1 MRDCTISSRC
11 GWSAECLERVE
22 DEVEWALLAL
32 TLVSDGVFFRFVPL
46 LSLLA
51 PGLPDV
57 FVFEF
62 EMILLLVVVLELG
75 DFDELTLVLSSGIL

>member
-1 MRDCTISSRC
+1 VD
-11 GWSAECLERVE
+11 

-32 TLVSDGVFFRFVPL
+32 TLVSDGFFFRFVPF

-51 PGLPDV
+51 PGLLDV
-57 FVFEF
+57 FVFDF
-62 EMILLLVVVLELG
+62 EMVLLLVVVLELG

>member
-1 MRDCTISSRC
+1 M
-11 GWSAECLERVE
+11 ERVE

-32 TLVSDGVFFRFVPL
+32 TLVSDGFFFRFVPF